1 MRERWR
7 NVEMVEKIRIFVRDE
22 DVEMSDN
29 ALLVQRDW

>member
-7 NVEMVEKIRIFVRDE
+7 NVEMVKKIRILVRDE

-29 ALLVQRDW
+29 ALLVQRNW